1 MEEPKLP
8 CGRHRNHLC
17 ARCEDI
23 AEKLP
28 PAESEQFWN
37 KHRNALTAAG
47 LVFAPVAI
55 IATGG
60 VGLGLY
66 GFTTS
71 GVAALSQAA
80 MWQSAIGNVVA
91 GSSFSILQSLGTWAS
106 MSVATGAG
114 VVATGGV
121 AAVAVG
127 AGVQAAQGKYE
138 NDSKQP
144 VQEAAAAAAAT
155 SSTSSGSCK
164 CANCGEELP

>member
-1 MEEPKLP
+1 
-8 CGRHRNHLC
+8 
-17 ARCEDI
+17 
-23 AEKLP
+23 
-28 PAESEQFWN
+28 
-37 KHRNALTAAG
+37 
-47 LVFAPVAI
+47 
-55 IATGG
+55 
-60 VGLGLY
+60 
-66 GFTTS
+66 
-71 GVAALSQAA
+71 

-91 GSSFSILQSLGTWAS
+91 GSSFSMLQSLGTWAS

-127 AGVQAAQGKYE
+127 AGVQAAQGKHE

-144 VQEAAAAAAAT
+144 VQEAAAAAAGAT